1 MAECNC
7 KICLTRSGKL
17 QKMIEA
23 EERAKEEARRVQ
35 LIEQAKKDDELRQQQ
50 YEQELRIAEQSLK
63 DLEPSNY
70 FDLGWIQVPLS
81 IPKNKFFEEYVFTNS
96 TAIEDRNRIL
106 SLNSHLNSPLKKG
119 EIVLVSN
126 GEPYDDTTKN
136 ELQNLTEQSQAASQ
150 ALAEL
155 SDAENDVLHKYLLL
169 FDELTSEYL
178 LEAKLRGWPT
188 DKFAQASAG
197 IGALATGTK
206 SHLESINNILKD
218 IEQLY
223 IEQVAKPAS
232 MGQKVNYQTF
242 TLQRAALFSKLDNSL
257 NKLTFNSLNI
267 PTYDKIKNTLKLST
281 KSIIHNADEIVRG
294 YSVPDFGK
302 RIANVSGTLKGTET
316 AGKVGIALSVASAGS
331 SIYDACLINDN
342 GECAKTST
350 VEIAGVIGGVEGG
363 ELGVMIGGAVGG
375 AVMLFIG
382 VSSAP
387 ILGVGIAVSSAIGG
401 FSGGVVG
408 GGAAK
413 MIAEPIY
420 EYTEDVID
428 KVLN

>member
-1 MAECNC
+1 MPDFHTRCDKCNKKDLCRQRSAESAR
-7 KICLTRSGKL
+7 KRA
-17 QKMIEA
+17 QEREA
-23 EERAKEEARRVQ
+23 EEARR
-35 LIEQAKKDDELRQQQ
+35 QAEILATNKHLQPH
-50 YEQELRIAEQSLK
+50 S
-63 DLEPSNY
+63 

-81 IPKNKFFEEYVFTNS
+81 MPKRRFFEEYIFTNS

-106 SLNSHLNSPLKKG
+106 SLNSHLNDPLKKG
-119 EIVLVSN
+119 EIALISER
-126 GEPYDDTTKN
+126 EPFDDKSKCQLDT
-136 ELQNLTEQSQAASQ
+136 LIEQSQAASQ

-155 SDAENDVLHKYLLL
+155 SDNENDVLHKYLLL

-242 TLQRAALFSKLDNSL
+242 TSQRAALFSKLDNSL
-257 NKLTFNSLNI
+257 KKLTFNSLNI

-302 RIANVSGTLKGTET
+302 RIANVSGALKGTET

-350 VEIAGVIGGVEGG
+350 VEIAGVIGGVGGG

-382 VSSAP
+382 VASAP

>member
-23 EERAKEEARRVQ
+23 EERAKEEARRAQ

-106 SLNSHLNSPLKKG
+106 SLNSHLNSPLRKG

-136 ELQNLTEQSQAASQ
+136 KLQNLTEQSQAASQ

-155 SDAENDVLHKYLLL
+155 SDAENDVLHKYLSL

-218 IEQLY
+218 IENLY
-223 IEQVAKPAS
+223 IKQVAKPAS
-232 MGQKVNYQTF
+232 MGQKINHQTF
-242 TLQRAALFSKLDNSL
+242 TSQRAALFSKLDNSL
-257 NKLTFNSLNI
+257 SKLTFNSLNI
-267 PTYDKIKNTLKLST
+267 PTYDQIKNTLKLST
-281 KSIIHNADEIVRG
+281 KSVIHNADEIIRG
-294 YSVPDFGK
+294 NSVPDFGK
-302 RIANVSGTLKGTET
+302 RIANVSGALKGTET
-316 AGKVGIALSVASAGS
+316 VGKVGIALSVASAGS
-331 SIYDACLINDN
+331 SIYDACVVNEN
-342 GECAKTST
+342 GQCGKTST
-350 VEIAGVIGGVEGG
+350 VEVVGFGGAWVGGVVG
-363 ELGVMIGGAVGG
+363 EMLG
-375 AVMLFIG
+375 
-382 VSSAP
+382 
-387 ILGVGIAVSSAIGG
+387 SAIGSAAVIVIG
-401 FSGGVVG
+401 VTSAPAIGVAIATGVVVGSVSLGIIG

-420 EYTEDVID
+420 ETGKSFIN
-428 KVLN
+428 KVLD